1 MAEMFHVKH
10 EESLCS
16 IELKTLGLIE
26 EIDHININK
35 KERRHAD

>member
-16 IELKTLGLIE
+16 VELETLELIE
-26 EIDHININK
+26 EIYHNNINK